1 MQKKKL
7 IKRTITASVAVIISI
22 LVAFG
27 VLAYNAK
34 IGNEKV
40 NEIYGS
46 KVNAFVEESFDEDT
60 KTSIIVTADA
70 ENTSDVYTRVS
81 LVAYW
86 TDDTGAIYY
95 EERWTDDTDVT
106 YYNKLPDLSEYIN
119 TDDWE
124 QQEISINQSDGT
136 STGYSNIYYVYKK
149 ALTPGDTTSNLLKK
163 PIQLQCDNGKKL
175 EITVLMQ
182 AAEKDTFE
190 GVISQ

>member
-1 MQKKKL
+1 MQIKKRKL
-7 IKRTITASVAVIISI
+7 IKRTVTASAAVIIGI

-27 VLAYNAK
+27 ALAYNAK

-46 KVNAFVEESFDEDT
+46 KLNASVEETFDGDA
-60 KTSIIVTADA
+60 KTSITVTADK
-70 ENTSDVYTRVS
+70 ENTDKIYTRVS

-86 TDDTGAIYY
+86 TDDTGVIYY
-95 EERWTDDTDVT
+95 DE
-106 YYNKLPDLSEYIN
+106 LPDLSEYIN
-119 TDDWE
+119 TDDWK

-136 STGYSNIYYVYKK
+136 ATDYSNIYYVYKK
-149 ALTPGDTTSNLLKK
+149 ALVPGETTSNLLKE
-163 PIQLQCDNGKKL
+163 PIQLQYNGGKKL

-182 AAEKDTFE
+182 SAAKDTFG